1 MLNLHNEKKKWWWIE
16 VARYGNTPVI
26 KCSPEWVSKFLSKE
40 IFCLIFIT
48 SIPRGGALMALR
60 KALGETTKEC

>member
-1 MLNLHNEKKKWWWIE
+1 MLNLHNEKKNDDEKKLPDM
-16 VARYGNTPVI
+16 GNTPVI

-40 IFCLIFIT
+40 IFCLIFIK

-60 KALGETTKEC
+60 KALGETTKEW